1 MSVQPGDTVQLGL
14 DTRGLHFFDA
24 ENEKALI

>member
-1 MSVQPGDTVQLGL
+1 VQPGDTVQLGL

-24 ENEKALI
+24 ESEKALI